1 MTGSC
6 SQRMCRP
13 AVLLVGLAVSACASR
28 DGAFGLQEGPYLAPG
43 PLPGT
48 AAGDL
53 LATPALPPQP
63 ASRPATAATPSP
75 SPSPAGLTAA
85 EGAGLLR
92 GATMPGVGPVHGL
105 VIPVSLGPR
114 LPLRDD
120 AALVRDYFGPGAAL
134 VEQMSALSGGLFRPT
149 FTVLPTLVDSR
160 TVLRRDASPR
170 ELMDFARAALRSAAE
185 RTELSAYD
193 NDGPDGIAS
202 SPDDDRRLDFVVL
215 VLESDEPFP
224 SVTLRQEFTVPTR
237 SGSVS
242 TGPIHILSLPRSE
255 AADVRPAVGLW
266 LDALG
271 LDPGERFFPP
281 EMPRGVSSLARVRLG
296 WIAVDPLTTAGRTTV
311 SETRAAL
318 VPLQDLGAGAGFW
331 LIERE
336 RDHLYVSRV
345 ARKAD
350 GHYASTESH
359 LLRRGEGQ
367 VLPLT
372 RQFGERGPRVLL
384 RWPDGAADPELE
396 VLHDGPG
403 RAG

>member
-1 MTGSC
+1 
-6 SQRMCRP
+6 MCRP

-28 DGAFGLQEGPYLAPG
+28 AGAFGLQEGPHLRPG
-43 PLPGT
+43 PLAGS

-53 LATPALPPQP
+53 LATPALPPQH
-63 ASRPATAATPSP
+63 ARPVAGSTPSAP
-75 SPSPAGLTAA
+75 RVPAGLSAA
-85 EGAGLLR
+85 EGAGLLP
-92 GATMPGVGPVHGL
+92 GATLPGVGPVHGL

-134 VEQMSALSGGLFRPT
+134 VEQMAALSGGLFRPT
-149 FTVLPTLVDSR
+149 FSVLPTLVDSR
-160 TVLRRDASPR
+160 AILRRDPSAR

-185 RTELSAYD
+185 RTDLSAYD
-193 NDGPDGIAS
+193 NDGPDGIPS
-202 SPDDDRRLDFVVL
+202 SQDDDRRLDLVVL

-242 TGPIHILSLPRSE
+242 SGPIHILSLPRSE
-255 AADVRPAVGLW
+255 AVEVRPAIGLW

-281 EMPRGVSSLARVRLG
+281 EMPRGVSSLARARLG
-296 WIAVDPLTTAGRTTV
+296 WVGVYPVLTPGRAALADG
-311 SETRAAL
+311 RAAL
-318 VPLQDLGAGAGFW
+318 VPLEDLGAGGGFW
-331 LIERE
+331 LIERQRE
-336 RDHLYVSRV
+336 HLYVSRI

-350 GHYASTESH
+350 GHYASTEAH
-359 LLRRGEGQ
+359 LLRGGEGQ

-384 RWPDGAADPELE
+384 RWPDAAADPELE
-396 VLHDGPG
+396 VLHGEPG
-403 RAG
+403 RAE

>member
-1 MTGSC
+1 
-6 SQRMCRP
+6 MCRP
-13 AVLLVGLAVSACASR
+13 AVLLVGLAASACASR

-43 PLPGT
+43 PLPGS

-63 ASRPATAATPSP
+63 AARPAAAATPSL
-75 SPSPAGLTAA
+75 SPAPAGLTAA
-85 EGAGLLR
+85 EGAGLLP

-134 VEQMSALSGGLFRPT
+134 VEQMDGLSGGFFRPT

-255 AADVRPAVGLW
+255 AVDMRPAVGLW

-311 SETRAAL
+311 TETRAAL

-384 RWPDGAADPELE
+384 RWPDAAADPELE
-396 VLHDGPG
+396 VLHD
-403 RAG
+403 RAGRSG

>member
-1 MTGSC
+1 
-6 SQRMCRP
+6 MCRP

-43 PLPGT
+43 PLPGSAT
-48 AAGDL
+48 GDV
-53 LATPALPPQP
+53 LATPALPPHAAP
-63 ASRPATAATPSP
+63 RPAAAPAATLSRL
-75 SPSPAGLTAA
+75 PAGLTAA
-85 EGAGLLR
+85 EGAGLLP

-114 LPLRDD
+114 LPVRDD
-120 AALVRDYFGPGAAL
+120 AALARDYFGPGAAL
-134 VEQMSALSGGLFRPT
+134 VEQMGTLSDGLFRPT
-149 FTVLPTLVDSR
+149 ISVLPTLVDSR
-160 TVLRRDASPR
+160 TVLPRDPSAR
-170 ELMDFARAALRSAAE
+170 ELMDLARAALRSAAE
-185 RTELSAYD
+185 RTDLSAFD
-193 NDGPDGIAS
+193 NDGADGLPS
-202 SPDDDRRLDFVVL
+202 SGDDDSRLDFVIL

-224 SVTLRQEFTVPTR
+224 SVTLRQEFAVPTR

-242 TGPIHILSLPRSE
+242 SGPIHILSLPRSE
-255 AADVRPAVGLW
+255 AVDVRPAIGLW

-296 WIAVDPLTTAGRTTV
+296 WIPVDPRTVPGTATL
-311 SETRAAL
+311 SEGRAAL
-318 VPLQDLGAGAGFW
+318 VALEDVGAGGGFW

-345 ARKAD
+345 ARKGD
-350 GHYASTESH
+350 GHYASTETH

-384 RWPDGAADPELE
+384 RWPEAATDPELE
-396 VLHDGPG
+396 VLHAEPG

>member
-1 MTGSC
+1 
-6 SQRMCRP
+6 MCLP
-13 AVLLVGLAVSACASR
+13 AVLLAGLAVSACASR
-28 DGAFGLQEGPYLAPG
+28 NGTFGLQEGPYLAPG

-63 ASRPATAATPSP
+63 FSRPAADAAPTPTRVP
-75 SPSPAGLTAA
+75 SGLTAA
-85 EGAGLLR
+85 GGAGLLP

-134 VEQMSALSGGLFRPT
+134 TEQMSALSGGLFRPT

-160 TVLRRDASPR
+160 TVLRRDPTPR
-170 ELMDFARAALRSAAE
+170 ELMDLARAALRSAAE
-185 RTELSAYD
+185 RTDLSAFD
-193 NDGPDGIAS
+193 NDGPDGLPS
-202 SPDDDRRLDFVVL
+202 SGDDDRRLDFVIL

-224 SVTLRQEFTVPTR
+224 SVTLRQEFAVPTR
-237 SGSVS
+237 SGGVS
-242 TGPIHILSLPRSE
+242 SGPIHILSLPRSD
-255 AADVRPAVGLW
+255 AVDVRPAIGLW

-281 EMPRGVSSLARVRLG
+281 AMPRGVSSLARVRLG
-296 WIAVDPLTTAGRTTV
+296 WVPVEPLTASGTATV
-311 SETRAAL
+311 HDGRAAL
-318 VPLQDLGAGAGFW
+318 VPLEDLGPGGGFW
-331 LIERE
+331 LVERE
-336 RDHLYVSRV
+336 GDHVYVSRV
-345 ARKAD
+345 ARKGD
-350 GHYASTESH
+350 GHYASTEVH

-384 RWPDGAADPELE
+384 RWPESAADPELE
-396 VLHDGPG
+396 VLHGMPG